1 MCHLLIR
8 FTPRPSAFA
17 KTVATGLR
25 RPVALLGPSPEP
37 ARPLARPSVCGRP
50 GTPRGCLSAFHAE
63 WSQPDKHYARYALLL
78 APEIPNEIVRL
89 SNAAVPNLLDIPA
102 YKHITLVRFRDGGN
116 TAEWINGDPFSKK

>member
-1 MCHLLIR
+1 MRLEPNPARTIRRCKVKAVLLIR

-63 WSQPDKHYARYALLL
+63 WSQPDKH
-78 APEIPNEIVRL
+78 
-89 SNAAVPNLLDIPA
+89 
-102 YKHITLVRFRDGGN
+102 
-116 TAEWINGDPFSKK
+116 